1 MVKEK
6 AERLQELEVVD
17 NIKEAEFS
25 KQNRVSHR

>member
-17 NIKEAEFS
+17 NIKETEFS